1 MIARLRLAGR
11 LAALSVLLLT
21 GGCFHWT
28 APVKPP
34 IGILY
39 THYRAPL
46 SVESTSF
53 VAGGPEGKSYTMA
66 VREPYVTG
74 QGVAWSEAAIQE
86 AARQGGLK
94 KVHYADYEI
103 LEVLSVYCKFT
114 VHVYGE

>member
-34 IGILY
+34 MGVLY
-39 THYRAPL
+39 THISAPL
-46 SVESTSF
+46 SVESTTF

-66 VREPYVTG
+66 IASPT
-74 QGVAWSEAAIQE
+74 
-86 AARQGGLK
+86 
-94 KVHYADYEI
+94 
-103 LEVLSVYCKFT
+103 
-114 VHVYGE
+114 